1 MKISET
7 KETTLTEQV
16 LMLVRFNSKK
26 YAQLEDLSCFTFLF
40 ATVSDSLIVDF
51 G

>member
-1 MKISET
+1 MKNSET

-26 YAQLEDLSCFTFLF
+26 YAQLEDLSCFT
-40 ATVSDSLIVDF
+40 SLLLLCLIH
-51 G
+51 